1 MGSSGSKPRKKK
13 KSQGKG
19 NPQHL
24 PKVGTATEN
33 ERLLHE
39 EQHAVAAQ
47 MGMGNASSTTKT
59 IVMAVI
65 IFIVV
70 AAIIGLIGLNTFFR

>member
-13 KSQGKG
+13 SHSS
-19 NPQHL
+19 PQHL

-39 EQHAVAAQ
+39 EQHAVASQ
-47 MGMGNASSTTKT
+47 MGLGNASSGVKT
-59 IVMAVI
+59 IAFVVI
-65 IFIVV
+65 ILIVV
-70 AAIIGLIGLNTFFR
+70 SAILGLLLLTTWR

>member
-1 MGSSGSKPRKKK
+1 MGSSGSKPRKRK
-13 KSQGKG
+13 KSQSKG

-39 EQHAVAAQ
+39 EQQAVADQ
-47 MGMGNASSTTKT
+47 MGVGNLSSGTKT
-59 IVMAVI
+59 IVMAVA

-70 AAIIGLIGLNTFFR
+70 AAIIGLIGLNTFR

>member
-1 MGSSGSKPRKKK
+1 MGSSGSKPRKKR
-13 KSQGKG
+13 KSSAGG
-19 NPQHL
+19 NQAHL

-47 MGMGNASSTTKT
+47 MGMGNMSSTTRS
-59 IVMAVI
+59 ILMWVI
-65 IFIVV
+65 IFIVA
-70 AAIIGLIGLNTFFR
+70 AAIIALIGLNTFR

>member
-1 MGSSGSKPRKKK
+1 MKRK
-13 KSQGKG
+13 SRGNG

-39 EQHAVAAQ
+39 ERQAVADQ
-47 MGMGNASSTTKT
+47 MGMGNLRSGTKT
-59 IVMAVI
+59 IVMAVV

-70 AAIIGLIGLNTFFR
+70 AAIIGLIGLNTFR